1 MKYWDSSAIVPLLVS
16 EPATRF
22 LRDLYK
28 RDALM
33 LAWWGTDVE
42 CVSALA
48 RLEREG
54 NLDAKAM
61 NVALKR
67 LQVLRRGWQE
77 VQPVEAVREAA
88 RRLLRLHNLRAA
100 DSLQIAAALVVSA
113 HRPSTLDFVCL
124 DERLAAVAQREGFNV
139 TGVP

>member
-1 MKYWDSSAIVPLLVS
+1 MKYWDSSAIVALLVS

-28 RDALM
+28 RDAVM
-33 LAWWGTDVE
+33 LAWWSTDIE

-54 NLDAKAM
+54 NLDTRAISA
-61 NVALKR
+61 ALKR
-67 LQVLRRGWQE
+67 LQALRRSWQE

-88 RRLLRLHNLRAA
+88 KRLLRLHNLRAV
-100 DSLQIAAALVVSA
+100 DSLQLAAALVVSA

-124 DERLAAVAQREGFNV
+124 DERLATVAQREGFNV
-139 TGVP
+139 TGIP

>member
-1 MKYWDSSAIVPLLVS
+1 MKYWDSSAIVPLLVR

-22 LRDLYK
+22 LRGLYK
-28 RDALM
+28 RDGVM
-33 LAWWGTDVE
+33 LAWWGTEVE

-48 RLEREG
+48 RLERER
-54 NLDAKAM
+54 NLDAKAI
-61 NVALKR
+61 NVALER
-67 LQVLRRGWQE
+67 LQTLRRSWQE

-88 RRLLRLHNLRAA
+88 KRLLRLHNLHAA
-100 DSLQIAAALVVSA
+100 DSLQVAAAIVVSA

-139 TGVP
+139 TGIP